1 MSPGSVESSV
11 FGLVILCLGSGTLT
25 FPYIFYENGLVFSVL
40 LIALGAVISM
50 YTGWLIVKT
59 AEYCNA
65 TRYEDIAM
73 ELYGK
78 NMSRFTSVTMLGFVI
93 AYIVLL
99 KSLLPQTIE
108 AVSGSTLPGWMGDT
122 TGGHIFW
129 SALFSYAVVF
139 PLTLARK
146 LSALRFSSLFS
157 FFCGIYV
164 VLVLVFVCLCDRDVN
179 PDLGASLEKVA
190 SEFRLTAGGIFN
202 CFPLIVFSFMY
213 QPNLPSVYAEL
224 QVKKPATMARVII
237 YATIIACTSYTL
249 AGYFGYAT
257 FAMNPDVDNIM

>member
-1 MSPGSVESSV
+1 M
-11 FGLVILCLGSGTLT
+11 IL
-25 FPYIFYENGLVFSVL
+25 F
-40 LIALGAVISM
+40 
-50 YTGWLIVKT
+50 
-59 AEYCNA
+59 
-65 TRYEDIAM
+65 
-73 ELYGK
+73 
-78 NMSRFTSVTMLGFVI
+78 TMLGFVI

-108 AVSGSTLPGWMGDT
+108 SMTGTTLPYIIGDT

-129 SALFSYAVVF
+129 SGLFSYLVVF

-164 VLVLVFVCLCDRDVN
+164 CLVLVFVPLCDSEVTPDVA
-179 PDLGASLEKVA
+179 GSLSKA
-190 SEFRLTAGGIFN
+190 AGQFSLSAGGIFT

-224 QVKKPATMARVII
+224 QDKRP
-237 YATIIACTSYTL
+237 
-249 AGYFGYAT
+249 
-257 FAMNPDVDNIM
+257 